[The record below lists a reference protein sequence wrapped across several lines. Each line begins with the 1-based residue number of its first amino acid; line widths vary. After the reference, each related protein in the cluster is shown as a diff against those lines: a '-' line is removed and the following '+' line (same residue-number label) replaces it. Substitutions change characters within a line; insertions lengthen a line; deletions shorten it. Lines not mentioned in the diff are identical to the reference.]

1 MMPRSYATP
10 LAFKTAV
17 EQRLRNEAAASG
29 MDLQRRRQLFVFD
42 RILAR
47 LFHILD
53 DAVVLKGGLVIE
65 LRLER
70 ARTTKDIDLC
80 MFGRPDDVLA
90 RLQEAGRLGLGDYL
104 QFEVTADPR
113 HPEIEA
119 EGMAY
124 QGLRYKAEAQ
134 LAAKIYGVPFGVD
147 VAFAEPMHGRPE
159 EVEGSTFLDFA
170 GVEPG
175 RFRIYPLETHVA
187 EKLHAYTL
195 PRRRP
200 NSRVKDLPDIALLA
214 TARDIDGA
222 ALRAAIDRT
231 FEHRA
236 THPVPKSIPDPPTSW
251 APVYERIAAND
262 GLKWRTLVE
271 VTEAVQSFLDPVLAA
286 TPASWRAESWAWFE
300 ALGGDP

>member
-1 MMPRSYATP
+1 VIPRSYATP

-17 EQRLRNEAAASG
+17 EQRLRSEATASG
-29 MDLQRRRQLFVFD
+29 TDLR
-42 RILAR
+42 
-47 LFHILD
+47 
-53 DAVVLKGGLVIE
+53 
-65 LRLER
+65 
-70 ARTTKDIDLC
+70 
-80 MFGRPDDVLA
+80 
-90 RLQEAGRLGLGDYL
+90 
-104 QFEVTADPR
+104 FEVVADPR

-124 QGLRYKAEAQ
+124 QGLRYRAEAQ
-134 LAAKIYGVPFGVD
+134 LAAKIYGVPFGID
-147 VAFAEPMHGRPE
+147 VAFAEPLHGQPE

-214 TARDIDGA
+214 TTRAIDGM

-236 THPVPKSIPDPPTSW
+236 THPVPTLVPEPPAAW
-251 APVYERIAAND
+251 APVYARIAAND
-262 GLKWRTLVE
+262 GLRWRTMDE
-271 VTEAVQSFLDPVLAA
+271 VMEAVRSFLDPVLAG
-286 TPASWRAESWAWFE
+286 TPTRWEAEAWAWSRAQE
-300 ALGGDP
+300 EDGP